1 MTRATDATA
10 AVPRQTEGMAE
21 HTDVPEA
28 PADPRPRMPVWLPDV
43 LVAVVVLVF
52 ALAPTPIPDFRPTSV
67 LSLVLVLFPLAI
79 VPWRRRWPLVTLAAL
94 LVNFGAAAA
103 TGILSPGI
111 GIAIGLAMYQVTLR
125 TIRRRALLI
134 AACAVVAVMLLSLL
148 SAIGSVYD
156 PRAFQFGLIVALST
170 ALGDAA
176 RSRRDYISAIT
187 ERAERAV
194 RSRESEAQRR
204 VSEER
209 LRIARDLHDAVAH
222 QIAVI
227 SLQAGVATSVIDDRP
242 EKAKQALATIRGA
255 ARSVLGEIGDLM
267 SMLRTADVGDGSTG
281 PQAGADRIDELVA
294 QFASSGLEVT
304 VRTEG
309 DLDRVTGATGLVA
322 YRVVQEALTNAHK
335 HGTEHR
341 AHLLLRADDDGLAI
355 TVTNPMTASPSPGG
369 GESPGLG
376 LLGLRERVTSVRGT
390 VDAGPDGGSWKIRA
404 WMPRSKEQS

>member
-1 MTRATDATA
+1 MS
-10 AVPRQTEGMAE
+10 EF
-21 HTDVPEA
+21 TDVPEA
-28 PADPRPRMPVWLPDV
+28 PADPRPRMPRWLPDV
-43 LVAVVVLVF
+43 LVSIVVLVF
-52 ALAPTPIPDFRPTSV
+52 ALAPTPIPDFRPTSA
-67 LSLVLVLFPLAI
+67 LSLVLVLLPLAI
-79 VPWRRRWPLVTLAAL
+79 LPWRRRWPILTLVAL
-94 LVNFGAAAA
+94 LMNFGAAAA

-125 TIRRRALLI
+125 STRRRALVL

-176 RSRRDYISAIT
+176 RSRRDYIAAIT

-242 EKAKQALATIRGA
+242 DRAKQALATIRGA
-255 ARSVLGEIGDLM
+255 ARIVLGEIGDLM
-267 SMLRTADVGDGSTG
+267 SMLRTADDGE
-281 PQAGADRIDELVA
+281 QASVPLAGMDRIDDLVA
-294 QFASSGLEVT
+294 QFAASGLEVT
-304 VRTEG
+304 MRREG
-309 DLDRVTGATGLVA
+309 DVERVTGATGFVA

-335 HGTEHR
+335 HGAEHR
-341 AHLLLRADDDGLAI
+341 AHLLLHADDDELMI
-355 TVTNPMTASPSPGG
+355 SVTNPMAMPPARDVDDSS
-369 GESPGLG
+369 GLG
-376 LLGLRERVTSVRGT
+376 LVGLRERVASVRGT
-390 VDAGPDGGSWKIRA
+390 VDAGPDGGGWKIHA
-404 WMPRSKEQS
+404 WMPRSKDQS

>member
-1 MTRATDATA
+1 
-10 AVPRQTEGMAE
+10 MAE
-21 HTDVPEA
+21 LTDVPEA

-43 LVAVVVLVF
+43 LVSIVVLVF

-67 LSLVLVLFPLAI
+67 PSLVLVLLPLLL
-79 VPWRRRWPLVTLAAL
+79 VPWRRRWPLLTLAAL

-125 TIRRRALLI
+125 TTRRRALLI

-255 ARSVLGEIGDLM
+255 ARIVLGEIGDLM
-267 SMLRTADVGDGSTG
+267 SMLRTTDDGEQASV
-281 PQAGADRIDELVA
+281 PQAGMDRIDDLVA
-294 QFASSGLEVT
+294 QFAASGLEVT
-304 VRTEG
+304 VRREG
-309 DLDRVTGATGLVA
+309 DLEGVTGATGLVA

-335 HGTEHR
+335 HGAEHR
-341 AHLLLRADDDGLAI
+341 AHLLLHTDDEELRI
-355 TVTNPMTASPSPGG
+355 SVTNPMVMPPARAVEDSS
-369 GESPGLG
+369 GLG
-376 LLGLRERVTSVRGT
+376 LVGLRERVASVRGT
-390 VDAGPDGGSWKIRA
+390 VDAGPDGSGWKIQAR
-404 WMPRSKEQS
+404 MPRSKEQS

>member
-1 MTRATDATA
+1 MS
-10 AVPRQTEGMAE
+10 EF
-21 HTDVPEA
+21 TDVPEA
-28 PADPRPRMPVWLPDV
+28 PADPRPRMPRWLPDV
-43 LVAVVVLVF
+43 LVSIVVLVF
-52 ALAPTPIPDFRPTSV
+52 ALAPTPIPDFRPTSA
-67 LSLVLVLFPLAI
+67 LSLVLVLLPLAI
-79 VPWRRRWPLVTLAAL
+79 LPWRRRWPIPTLVAL
-94 LVNFGAAAA
+94 LMNFGAAAA

-125 TIRRRALLI
+125 STRRRALVL

-176 RSRRDYISAIT
+176 RSRRDYIAAIT

-242 EKAKQALATIRGA
+242 DRAKQALATIRGA
-255 ARSVLGEIGDLM
+255 ARIVLGEIGDLM
-267 SMLRTADVGDGSTG
+267 SMLRTADDGEQASV
-281 PQAGADRIDELVA
+281 PQAGMDRIDDLVA
-294 QFASSGLEVT
+294 QFAASGLEVT
-304 VRTEG
+304 MRREG
-309 DLDRVTGATGLVA
+309 DVERVTGATGFVA

-335 HGTEHR
+335 HGAEHR
-341 AHLLLRADDDGLAI
+341 AHLLLHADDEELMI
-355 TVTNPMTASPSPGG
+355 SVTNPMAMPPRRDVDDSS
-369 GESPGLG
+369 GLG
-376 LLGLRERVTSVRGT
+376 LVGLRERVASVRGT
-390 VDAGPDGGSWKIRA
+390 VDAGPDGSSWKVHA